1 MERENTHRGEK
12 AEAHLKRIAA
22 EFLAMESNRTAL
34 ITVTRT
40 SVTRDLKH
48 ATVFIT
54 VLPEER
60 EEQALKF
67 ARRRLSDFRE
77 YVKEKMRYRTLPFFA
92 FEIDK
97 GEKSRQKLDEIGKN
111 K

>member
-1 MERENTHRGEK
+1 MERANTHRGEK
-12 AEAHLKRIAA
+12 AEEHLKRVAA

-34 ITVTRT
+34 ITVTRAEV
-40 SVTRDLKH
+40 SKDLKR
-48 ATVFIT
+48 ATIFIT

-60 EEQALKF
+60 ETQALEF
-67 ARRRLSDFRE
+67 ARRRLADFRD
-77 YVKEKMRYRTLPFFA
+77 YVKEKMKYRTLPFFA

-97 GEKSRQKLDEIGKN
+97 GEKGRQRLDEISK